1 MCFLNLCDYGNE
13 FIEFLT
19 KNEQVTRNSL
29 SLIDDSIN
37 EKIISR
43 QNFDIPE
50 EGKRLTSL
58 KMKEEMIQH

>member
-13 FIEFLT
+13 FIEILT
-19 KNEQVTRNSL
+19 KNEQVARNSL
-29 SLIDDSIN
+29 TLIDDSIN

-43 QNFDIPE
+43 QNCDIPE
-50 EGKRLTSL
+50 ERKRLTVL